1 LEWAEDKKKLFRLL
15 GNIGIQKRPN
25 KKTQKCISTKTAKNV
40 YKNGYLEL
48 DMDLAYD

>member
-25 KKTQKCISTKTAKNV
+25 KKIQKCISTKNNQEFV
-40 YKNGYLEL
+40 QEWLPGVRYGPCL
-48 DMDLAYD
+48 